1 VLLCLPGASG
11 TAECFYRVMD
21 GLCKKGYRVV
31 AAQHPPYY
39 TINEFILG
47 MDGFLDALE
56 APSVHIL
63 GASLGG
69 LLAQQY
75 SIARPKRVSSII
87 LCNSFYSTKAFEPSA
102 GSVVTSMYAVTPYFV
117 LKNMLLTSFNNDAA
131 AISASP
137 EVADAVDFVMEQM
150 NSLSQEDLASRLTL
164 NCSPSECSAMKIGE
178 DKMTIIDALD
188 RTARPPEARDELY
201 SKYTSAKQALCRTGG
216 DFPFLSVADE
226 VCLYIEVRPK

>member
-1 VLLCLPGASG
+1 
-11 TAECFYRVMD
+11 MD